1 MQVSSFRVHPTH
13 LSRVQAVKACAVE
26 ETQKIYGVV
35 VRQLRNLEDVE
46 HVAFREGAIDIRRL
60 VDPVLAVVLGE
71 SIALLG
77 ADSRVVART

>member
-1 MQVSSFRVHPTH
+1 MQVSSFRVHSTH

-26 ETQKIYGVV
+26 ETQKIYGVI